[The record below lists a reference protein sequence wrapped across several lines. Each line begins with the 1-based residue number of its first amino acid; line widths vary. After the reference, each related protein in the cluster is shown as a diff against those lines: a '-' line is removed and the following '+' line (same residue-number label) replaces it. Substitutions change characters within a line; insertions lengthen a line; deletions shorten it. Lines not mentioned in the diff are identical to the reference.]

1 MIYTIG
7 AVKIPGT
14 IEKAREI
21 ELPDGAIPLKVETM
35 LEHEI
40 DENETD
46 VFVGL
51 YADKILYYSDKEM
64 SFNEDRTKV
73 TIDNNKMLSEDEKGS
88 ITYNTF
94 FRIRYLI
101 PKELSSTIAYN
112 KY

>member
-7 AVKIPGT
+7 AIKIPGT
-14 IEKAREI
+14 IEKAKEI
-21 ELPDGAIPLKVETM
+21 ELPDGAVPLKVETI

-40 DENETD
+40 DENRTD

-51 YADKILYYSDKEM
+51 YADKILYYSNKEM
-64 SFNEDRTKV
+64 WSNEDRSKV
-73 TIDNNKMLSEDEKGS
+73 TIEDEEDS

-101 PKELSSTIAYN
+101 PKELSTTYKTRN
-112 KY
+112 NL